1 MCVYTGM
8 LLCEANA
15 GKTRGDFALQTPAFH
30 FSLPSSQDDPLAIT
44 HVTVLPID
52 EKRLLPDHTVVLK
65 NGYIEA
71 LGSSNT
77 LTTDGIQQVDGTD
90 KYLLPGLADMHVHYW
105 DRGDNPGEFALFL
118 ANGVTFV
125 RNMWGHPSHLA
136 LARHIQQGDI
146 PGPRLVTTSPI
157 IDGPNTNGETVHP
170 GSTLLI
176 DPEAAHDL
184 VAAYAARGYQQIKV
198 YSQLTL
204 PVLQAL
210 GRACA
215 QFGLRMT
222 GHCLYRVTFEEAIA
236 AGMTCFE
243 HLTAIENGHL
253 LQGVAPINFWPN
265 PLEAYRQRLAL
276 IDYEAI
282 RRLAGTM
289 ARQQIWNCPTMVVYQ
304 PRAVAPTELMQ
315 NSWLAY
321 ETPEQREQ
329 WLRAIQRTEQAEAW
343 LEIGRGLHEMH
354 LRVVAILHEEG
365 APLLVGTDTPNPF
378 VYQGF
383 SLHQELDNLVQ
394 AGLSPY
400 ETLCCGTR
408 EAARF
413 LGEEARQGTISP
425 GKRAD
430 LLLVRAHPFADI
442 RAVRDLEAVFV
453 NGFFFRREH
462 LDELLEQR
470 IAAIISLEQISSP
483 MPVLEPAEENDGQVI
498 RQGILLDYLQG
509 HETGRLV
516 YRHCQRSEQTLL
528 IEEYYAGKKRGREKT
543 RLVLRADGVI
553 LEGQHRRETS
563 VGIAVST
570 INRLGQE
577 GYQIHVKEVDGYE
590 TLTVLNQPSLIPDEL
605 LAVTAL
611 PTALTARQG
620 EEGPLLALSLQADG
634 PQVTLLS
641 IFPSS
646 QEDGSPSVFQEW
658 HVSVERSGQPSFQW
672 YQADPDGKL
681 ICMRREWR
689 GRPWREMRALVE

>member
-1 MCVYTGM
+1 M
-8 LLCEANA
+8 A
-15 GKTRGDFALQTPAFH
+15 DH
-30 FSLPSSQDDPLAIT
+30 FPLPPRQDGPLAIT
-44 HVTVLPID
+44 HVAVLPMD
-52 EKRLLPDHTVVLK
+52 EERLLPDHTVVLK
-65 NGYIEA
+65 NGHIEA
-71 LGSSNT
+71 VGPANT
-77 LTTDGIQQVDGTD
+77 LATDGMQQVDGTG
-90 KYLLPGLADMHVHYW
+90 KYLLPGLADMHVHSW
-105 DRGDNPGEFALFL
+105 NRADNPGEFALFL

-136 LARHIQQGDI
+136 FARHVQQRHI
-146 PGPRLVTTSPI
+146 PGPHLVTTSPI
-157 IDGPNTNGETVHP
+157 IDGPNTKGETVHP
-170 GSTLLI
+170 GAALLT

-222 GHCLYRVTFEEAIA
+222 GHCPYRVTFEEAIA
-236 AGMTCFE
+236 AGMSCFE

-253 LQGVAPINFWPN
+253 LQGVPPLPFWPN

-289 ARQQIWNCPTMVVYQ
+289 ARKQIWNCPTMVVYQ
-304 PRAVAPTELMQ
+304 PRAVAPAELMQ
-315 NSWLAY
+315 NPWLVY
-321 ETPEQREQ
+321 EAPQQQER
-329 WLRAIQRTEQAEAW
+329 WLRAVQRTEQAEAW

-354 LRVVAILHEEG
+354 LRIVSILHEEG

-383 SLHQELDNLVQ
+383 SLHQELENLVQ

-400 ETLCCGTR
+400 EALCCGTC

-413 LGEEARQGTISP
+413 LGEDAQWGTISP

-430 LLLVRAHPFADI
+430 LVLVRAHPFADI

-453 NGFFFRREH
+453 NGFFFDREH
-462 LDELLEQR
+462 LDELLKQR
-470 IAAIISLEQISSP
+470 IAVITSLEQISSP
-483 MPVLEPAEENDGQVI
+483 TPVLEPAEESDGQVI
-498 RQGILLDYLQG
+498 HQGILLDHIQG
-509 HETGRLV
+509 HETGRLA
-516 YRHCQRSEQTLL
+516 YRHCQQSEQTLL
-528 IEEYYAGKKRGREKT
+528 IEERYAGKRGAHRETT

-563 VGIAVST
+563 AGIAVYT
-570 INRLGQE
+570 IIRLAQG
-577 GYQIHVKEVDGYE
+577 GYQIHVREVDGYE
-590 TLTVLNQPSLIPDEL
+590 MLTVLNHPSLIPDEL

-611 PTALTARQG
+611 PIALTVWRG

-634 PQVTLLS
+634 PQATLLS
-641 IFPSS
+641 IFPSA
-646 QEDGSPSVFQEW
+646 QEEGSPSVFQEW
-658 HVSVERSGQPSFQW
+658 HVSVERSGQPSLQW
-672 YQADPDGKL
+672 YQTDPDGKL
-681 ICMRREWR
+681 LCMRRERR
-689 GRPWREMRALVE
+689 GRPWREMNALVE